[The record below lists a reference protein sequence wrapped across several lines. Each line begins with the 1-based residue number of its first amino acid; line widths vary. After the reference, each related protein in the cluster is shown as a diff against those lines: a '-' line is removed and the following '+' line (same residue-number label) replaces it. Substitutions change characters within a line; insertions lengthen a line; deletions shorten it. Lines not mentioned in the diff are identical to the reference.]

1 MLAPPGED
9 FAQHDNKVNN
19 GIVAVTVNHR
29 AICITEFMT
38 FTVLIGVG
46 TESSS
51 KVKSSC
57 RAVRFKNY
65 AGRSQNG
72 PCVLHYNQIL
82 L

>member
-29 AICITEFMT
+29 ELCITEFMT

-65 AGRSQNG
+65 AGRSQN
-72 PCVLHYNQIL
+72 LSAAL
-82 L
+82 